1 MADGERKL
9 VKQLL
14 MFLNEA
20 IEKASGLRD
29 VQVE

>member
-29 VQVE
+29 I